1 MKRLHLSRKNKK
13 IFGVCGG
20 IGETYDVDPNLIR
33 ILVVFLALATG
44 LIPMILTYIAARLI
58 LPKPEQV

>member
-1 MKRLHLSRKNKK
+1 MRRLHLSTKNKK

-33 ILVVFLALATG
+33 ILVFFLALATG
-44 LIPMILTYIAARLI
+44 ILPMVLTYIVARLI
-58 LPKPEQV
+58 LPKGEQA